1 MNYGTVTYFG
11 AVLIVPEFLIPLFP
25 VDLPSDKWP
34 TFCGAGEGAGDALI
48 SDSPWGVHFNPACF
62 THDIDWAITPYTVSE
77 FIRANWHFF
86 RNCLSLVLASKKS
99 RWRRFLALLSCL
111 RYFAGVS
118 TFGLYC
124 FLTSEVVPFDDGDPF
139 RHPVVRSR
147 LKRLARADMGLA
159 DEIAA
164 RGGYDGVS

>member
-1 MNYGTVTYFG
+1 MNYGNVTYFG
-11 AVLIVPEFLIPLFP
+11 AKLIVPEFLIPLFP
-25 VDLPSDKWP
+25 VDLPADRWP
-34 TFCGAGEGAGDALI
+34 TFCGAGEGMGDALVP
-48 SDSPWGVHFNPACF
+48 DSPWGIHFNPACL
-62 THDIDWAITPYTVSE
+62 THDIDWAITPDTIGE
-77 FIRANWHFF
+77 FVRANWHFL
-86 RNCLSLVLASKKS
+86 RNCLALVWAAEKNMGRKG
-99 RWRRFLALLSCL
+99 LALLACF
-111 RYFAGVS
+111 RYFSGVS

-124 FLTSEVVPFDDGDPF
+124 FLTSETIPFNDGDPF